1 MTFEQEL
8 LIKENK
14 AREEG
19 RAEGRVEGRVEGRK
33 EGHTEGREEIIRLLH
48 EHGKSAEVIAQ
59 DTGLSKDE
67 INCIL
72 EKLAETN
79 SQKNIDR

>member
-19 RAEGRVEGRVEGRK
+19 RAEGRE
-33 EGHTEGREEIIRLLH
+33 EGREEIIWLLH
-48 EHGKSAEVIAQ
+48 KHGKPAEVIAK
-59 DTGLSKDE
+59 DTGLSE
-67 INCIL
+67 AEVISVL
-72 EKLAETN
+72 EKMPETM
-79 SQKNIDR
+79 S